1 MDKISIIVPCFNE
14 ELAIPIFYRE
24 ITKVATGMPETEF
37 EYIFVNDGSRDD
49 TGNVICGLADKDK
62 RVKYITFSR
71 NFGKES
77 AMYAGMD
84 NSSGDYVVIM
94 DVDLQDPPSLIPEMY
109 EIVKSGQY
117 DCAATRRVNRKGE
130 ARIRSFFARMFYK
143 LINHISQTEIVDGAR
158 DFRLMSRRM
167 VDSILGMCEYN
178 RFSKGIFS
186 WVGFETKW
194 IEYENINR
202 SVGETK
208 WSFWKL
214 FKYSVDGIV
223 GFSTAPLALS
233 SLMGIILFF
242 ISIAGIIFIIVRQL
256 LFGGSAFGWP
266 SMVCVILL
274 VGGLQLLSIG
284 ILGQYL
290 SKTYLETKRR
300 PLYIIKESNINDSAK
315 TDANTENVTNTN
327 SIDGRQNG

>member
-1 MDKISIIVPCFNE
+1 MDKISVIVPCFNE
-14 ELAIPIFYRE
+14 EQAIPIFYRE
-24 ITKVATGMPETEF
+24 ITKISAGMNGVEF
-37 EYIFVNDGSRDD
+37 EYVFVNDGSKDK
-49 TGNVICGLADKDK
+49 TEQVIRGLAERDKT
-62 RVKYITFSR
+62 VKYISFSR

-77 AMYAGMD
+77 AMYAGME
-84 NSSGDYVVIM
+84 NASGDYVVIM
-94 DVDLQDPPSLIPEMY
+94 DVDLQDPPALIPEMY
-109 EIVKSGQY
+109 EAVKSGGY
-117 DCAATRRVNRKGE
+117 DCAATRRVDRKGE
-130 ARIRSFFARMFYK
+130 ARIRSLFARAFYK

-167 VDSILGMCEYN
+167 VDSILSMCEYN

-194 IEYENINR
+194 IGYENINR
-202 SVGETK
+202 SAGETK

-214 FKYSVDGIV
+214 FKYSIDGIV

-242 ISIAGIIFIIVRQL
+242 ISIVGIIFIIVRQL
-256 LFGGSAFGWP
+256 LYGGSAYGWP
-266 SMVCVILL
+266 SMICVILL

-300 PLYIIKESNINDSAK
+300 PIYIIKETNIEK
-315 TDANTENVTNTN
+315 
-327 SIDGRQNG
+327 

>member
-1 MDKISIIVPCFNE
+1 MDKISVIVPCFNE
-14 ELAIPIFYRE
+14 EQAIPIFYRE
-24 ITKVATGMPETEF
+24 ITKISAGMSSVEF
-37 EYIFVNDGSRDD
+37 EYVFVNDGSKDK
-49 TGNVICGLADKDK
+49 TEQVIRGLAERDKA
-62 RVKYITFSR
+62 VKYISLSR

-77 AMYAGMD
+77 AMYAGME
-84 NSSGDYVVIM
+84 NASGDYVVIM
-94 DVDLQDPPSLIPEMY
+94 DVDLQDPPALIPEMY
-109 EIVKSGQY
+109 EAVKSGGY

-130 ARIRSFFARMFYK
+130 ARIRSLFARAFYK

-167 VDSILGMCEYN
+167 VDSILSMCEYN

-194 IEYENINR
+194 IGYENINR
-202 SVGETK
+202 SAGETK

-214 FKYSVDGIV
+214 FKYSIDGIV

-242 ISIAGIIFIIVRQL
+242 VSIVGIIFIIVRQL
-256 LFGGSAFGWP
+256 LYGGSAYGWP
-266 SMVCVILL
+266 SMICVILL

-300 PLYIIKESNINDSAK
+300 PIYIIKETNIEK
-315 TDANTENVTNTN
+315 
-327 SIDGRQNG
+327 

>member
-14 ELAIPIFYRE
+14 EQAIPIFYRE
-24 ITKVATGMPETEF
+24 IEKVSSEMADAEF
-37 EYIFVNDGSRDD
+37 EYIFVNDGSKDK
-49 TGNVICGLADKDK
+49 TEQVIRGLAERDEK
-62 RVKYITFSR
+62 VKYISFSR

-77 AMYAGMD
+77 AMYAGMK
-84 NSSGDYVVIM
+84 SASGDYVVIM
-94 DVDLQDPPSLIPEMY
+94 DVDLQDPPALIPKMY
-109 EIVKSGQY
+109 EAVRGGVY

-130 ARIRSFFARMFYK
+130 ARIRSFFARAFYK

-158 DFRLMSRRM
+158 DFRMMSRRM
-167 VDSILGMCEYN
+167 VDSILSMCEYN

-194 IEYENINR
+194 IGYENVNR
-202 SVGETK
+202 SAGETK

-214 FKYSVDGIV
+214 FKYSIDGIV

-242 ISIAGIIFIIVRQL
+242 ISIIGIIFIIVRQL
-256 LFGGSAFGWP
+256 LYGGSAYGWP
-266 SMVCVILL
+266 SLVCVILL

-300 PLYIIKESNINDSAK
+300 PIYIIKETNIEK
-315 TDANTENVTNTN
+315 
-327 SIDGRQNG
+327 